1 MPEQRAAVQA
11 IEEAL
16 VGHWSHFG
24 RWPRGALV
32 EADGALRYE
41 TPIAQLPYNGV
52 IRTRIAGDPDGV
64 IETVLTSFARR
75 EVSCLWWHHPT
86 ADPPDLGERL
96 TARGLQ
102 LVEKAVGMS
111 LDLRDRPAQPVAPTG
126 VRYLEVL
133 DDELMH
139 SYSALIFGYWEVP
152 KPSQAL
158 VAEVN
163 RYWVPARTPVARW
176 VAFDEAG
183 EAIGK
188 ALLSLATPPGVA
200 AIYGMSVTP
209 KARGRGVASAL
220 TNIMLERAES
230 LGCERVVL
238 HSSEMA
244 VGLYE
249 RAGFVRQCELP
260 VYANAT
266 LWASRDN

>member
-1 MPEQRAAVQA
+1 MARRQGAVYA

-16 VGHWSHFG
+16 IGHWSHFG

-32 EADGALRYE
+32 EEGGALRYE

-52 IRTRIAGDPDGV
+52 IRTRIADDPDSV
-64 IETVLTSFARR
+64 IESVLTSFARR
-75 EVSCLWWHHPT
+75 EVSFVWWHHPT

-96 TARGLQ
+96 TARGLR
-102 LVEKAVGMS
+102 LVEEAVGMS
-111 LDLRDRPAQPVAPTG
+111 LDLANRPRRPEEPTG
-126 VRYLEVL
+126 VRYQEVL
-133 DDELMH
+133 DEELTRM
-139 SYSALIFGYWEVP
+139 YTALIFGYWEVP
-152 KPSQAL
+152 EPSHEL

-163 RYWVPARTPVARW
+163 RYWVATRAPVARW
-176 VAFDEAG
+176 VALDEAG
-183 EAIGK
+183 DAIGK
-188 ALLSLATPPGVA
+188 ALLSLAGPPGVA

-260 VYANAT
+260 VYANAS
-266 LWASRDN
+266 LWASREN